1 MSSQSS
7 PFTVVVSAPIHESG
21 IASLGSI
28 RVLQRHYV
36 PREDEDNVDL
46 MEAIGQA
53 DGLIVRGMPVT
64 ADLLEKAP
72 RLKIVAKHGA
82 GFDNID
88 VASASAR
95 GIAVTTT
102 GDANAASVAQ
112 LAVTLALAAQRLV
125 PAVHASLTSGGYETF
140 RDRIFPDLIDKTVG
154 IVGFGNI
161 GQRTSKIFAGG
172 FGSTILAFDP
182 GVDASVM
189 AEQQVHKFEDLD
201 AMIDQVDVLS
211 LHLPLNDNTR
221 HIVSRDRLRRMKPN
235 AVLVNT
241 ARGGVIDE
249 GALFQALDENWIAA
263 AGLDAFEN
271 EPLRASPLFKLPN
284 IVLSPHIGGATENS
298 RCQAATMAAQAV
310 LDVLENR
317 RPQYLI
323 NPDVWDAR
331 DSAPR
336 PSAVAA
342 AR

>member
-1 MSSQSS
+1 MSSFF
-7 PFTVVVSAPIHESG
+7 PPTVVVTAPIHENG
-21 IASLGSI
+21 IARMGGV
-28 RVLQRHYV
+28 RVLQHHYV
-36 PREDEDNVDL
+36 ARGENADL
-46 MEAIGQA
+46 IEAIGQA
-53 DGLIVRGMPVT
+53 DALIVRGMPVT
-64 ADLLEKAP
+64 ADLLDKAP

-88 VASASAR
+88 VAAASVR
-95 GIAVTTT
+95 GILVTTT
-102 GDANAASVAQ
+102 GDANTASVAQ

-125 PAVHASLTSGGYETF
+125 PTVHASIVAGNYDAF
-140 RDRIFPDLIDKTVG
+140 RERIFPDLIDKTVG

-161 GQRTSKIFAGG
+161 GQRTARIFAGG

-182 GVDASVM
+182 GIDNSTM
-189 AEQQVHKFEDLD
+189 AREKVRKIEGLD
-201 AMIDQVDVLS
+201 ALVEQVDVLS
-211 LHLPLNDNTR
+211 LHLPLNDSTR
-221 HIVSRDRLRRMKPN
+221 HIISRDRLRRMKPN

-249 GALFQALDENWIAA
+249 AALFQALDENWIAA

-271 EPLRASPLFKLPN
+271 EPLHASPLFELPN

-317 RPQYLI
+317 RPQHLL
-323 NPDVWDAR
+323 NPHVWDAR
-331 DSAPR
+331 NSAPR
-336 PSAVAA
+336 SSTISI